1 MIDTK
6 KVRIGNRLIGEGEP
20 CYIIAEAGSN
30 HNGDLKIAKELIDA
44 ASDSG
49 VDAIKFQIFSASN
62 HYSRKTPA
70 HSDYKEHLYD
80 LIKRLEIPREW
91 IADLKSYSDK
101 KGITFFASP
110 CDYDA
115 VEQLEEI
122 GALLY
127 KISSFEI
134 VDLCLIE
141 YIASKQKPLIIS
153 TGLAN
158 LEEIHDAYQ
167 ACMKVN
173 NNDIILLQCASS
185 YPSKPEIMNLKS
197 METISRAFNVITG
210 LSDHTQGIHI
220 PIAAVAMGAK
230 VIEKHFTLNRK
241 MDGPD
246 HAFAIEPN
254 DLEMLIRQ
262 IREVELSIG
271 NGMKLGPSSEEKE
284 YYEKA
289 RRSIHA
295 AHNISKGSSITSD
308 MLIMKRPG
316 YGIKPK
322 FVNLIIG
329 RETKVDIEE
338 DQWISWDMI

>member
-6 KVRIGNRLIGEGEP
+6 KIKIGSRLIGEGEP
-20 CYIIAEAGSN
+20 CYVIAEAGSN
-30 HNGDLKIAKELIDA
+30 HNGDLQIAKELIGV

-49 VDAIKFQIFSASN
+49 ADAIKFQIFSARN

-91 IADLKSYSDK
+91 IAELKSYSDK

-115 VEQLEEI
+115 IEQLEEI
-122 GALLY
+122 GVLLY
-127 KISSFEI
+127 KVSSFEI
-134 VDLCLIE
+134 VDLCLIK

-158 LEEIHDAYQ
+158 MEEIQDAYQ
-167 ACMKVN
+167 VCVN
-173 NNDIILLQCASS
+173 VKNNDIIFLQCASS
-185 YPSKPEIMNLKS
+185 YPSRPEIMNLKS
-197 METISRAFNVITG
+197 METISRAFHVITG
-210 LSDHTQGIHI
+210 LSDHTQNIHI
-220 PIAAVAMGAK
+220 SIAAVAMGAK

-246 HAFAIEPN
+246 HAFAMEPK
-254 DLEMLIRQ
+254 DLETLIRQ
-262 IREVELSIG
+262 IREVELSMG
-271 NGMKLGPSSEEKE
+271 NGMKLGPSPEEKE

-295 AHNISKGSSITSD
+295 AYNINKGSRITSD

-322 FVNLIIG
+322 FVDLIIG
-329 RETKVDIEE
+329 REAKVDIDE